1 MNSAGPTAIHERH
14 RAGGRRP
21 STATIACPNGGIYQP
36 VEVEYDGDQ
45 GYAAL
50 PVTPCSVCHQD
61 LCCFCDQACCECGLT
76 VCLHCIVTVPDGTS
90 AGLRLCKPCAQ
101 QTDPRCPACGE
112 FARMMSRENSEQQ
125 WFECTACGAA
135 MDGDEIDAA
144 QQLPARRQPGIAREQ
159 SQGPVFP
166 EVA

>member
-14 RAGGRRP
+14 RASGRRP
-21 STATIACPNGGIYQP
+21 STATIACPNCGIHQP

-45 GYAAL
+45 GYGAL

-61 LCCFCDQACCECGLT
+61 LCCFCDQASCECGLT

-101 QTDPRCPACGE
+101 QTDPRCLACGE
-112 FARMMSRENSEQQ
+112 FARIFVLAYAGIGHPFAPGCPVSRRMAPG
-125 WFECTACGAA
+125 WLVGPPTATGA
-135 MDGDEIDAA
+135 
-144 QQLPARRQPGIAREQ
+144 PSRP
-159 SQGPVFP
+159 
-166 EVA
+166 

>member
-14 RAGGRRP
+14 RGSGGRP
-21 STATIACPNGGIYQP
+21 STATIACPNCGIHQP

-45 GYAAL
+45 GYGAL

-61 LCCFCDQACCECGLT
+61 LCCFCDQASCECGLT

-101 QTDPRCPACGE
+101 QTDPRCRLAGLGQHRG
-112 FARMMSRENSEQQ
+112 FARGPFRNSILRLNFNDGGKCAPDASPQPVISRSGL
-125 WFECTACGAA
+125 T
-135 MDGDEIDAA
+135 
-144 QQLPARRQPGIAREQ
+144 
-159 SQGPVFP
+159 
-166 EVA
+166 

>member
-45 GYAAL
+45 GYAAP

-61 LCCFCDQACCECGLT
+61 LCCFCDQASCECGRT
-76 VCLHCIVTVPDGTS
+76 VCLNCIVTVSDATP

-101 QTDPRCPACGE
+101 PTAPRCLACGE
-112 FARMMSRENSEQQ
+112 FARMMWRENSEQQ

-144 QQLPARRQPGIAREQ
+144 QQVPAASGHDPSGYNA
-159 SQGPVFP
+159 G
-166 EVA
+166 